1 MTARA
6 RRHNCNG
13 NEGGEEREKRKEEA
27 AEEDEGKRGLSI
39 YGNTSA
45 GWGPFDDGFWR
56 IGGLDYYRHNE

>member
-56 IGGLDYYRHNE
+56 IGGLDYYRHY